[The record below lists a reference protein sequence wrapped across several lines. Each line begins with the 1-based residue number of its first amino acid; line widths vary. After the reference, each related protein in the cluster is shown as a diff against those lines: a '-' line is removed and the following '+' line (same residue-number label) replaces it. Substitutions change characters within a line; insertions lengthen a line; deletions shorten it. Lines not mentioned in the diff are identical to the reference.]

1 MKIPKERLDA
11 IRDTYMIVSLHI
23 DNNDYKAATKQLY
36 EVLDP
41 KDYDLSLDIMYN
53 YNKEFKYEKLRE
65 LILRVDE
72 ALCNYSEINMDEEL
86 KEDLFNGG
94 IF

>member
-1 MKIPKERLDA
+1 MEINQIQLDS
-11 IRDTYMIVSLHI
+11 IRDSYQIVLMHI

-36 EVLDP
+36 DVLDP

-53 YNKEFKYEKLRE
+53 YNKEFKYEELRQ
-65 LILRVDE
+65 LILKVDD
-72 ALCNYSEINMDEEL
+72 LLVNYSEEVDDNEL
-86 KEDLFNGG
+86 FQDVFNGD